1 MGKFLILSLACLFT
15 ANVFAADIYSDALG
29 AKTRPPEDLT
39 DDARRQPDKV
49 LSFLEVKPDMR
60 VLDLFSGGG
69 YYSEIVANIVGEKG
83 HVDAHN
89 NTPYI
94 NYIGVEK
101 LEKRYGNGRLTNV
114 QQLHQEANALA
125 LCEACYDRV
134 LMILTFH
141 DLYHVDTEHGWDKI
155 DAPVLMAKI
164 RASMKADGVLGIVDH
179 VAPAGSPEET
189 GNSTHRI
196 DPQLIKD
203 KMAQW
208 GFSFV
213 GEANFLRNPKDTGEL
228 PMWDASV
235 KGKTDRAVMKFALS
249 K

>member
-1 MGKFLILSLACLFT
+1 MGKFLTLSLVSLFT
-15 ANVFAADIYSDALG
+15 ANVLAADIYADALKAAG
-29 AKTRPPEDLT
+29 RAEEDLAA
-39 DDARRQPDKV
+39 DARRQPDKV
-49 LSFLEVKPDMR
+49 LSFVDIKPGMR

-83 HVDAHN
+83 RVDAHN

-101 LEKRYGNGRLTNV
+101 LQKRYGDARLANV

-125 LCEACYDRV
+125 LCEGCYDRI

-141 DLYHVDTEHGWDKI
+141 DLYHVDTKNGWDKI
-155 DAPVLMAKI
+155 DAPALMAKV
-164 RASMKADGVLGIVDH
+164 RASLKPDGVLGIVDH
-179 VAPAGSPEET
+179 VAPAGSPAET

-208 GFSFV
+208 GFNLA
-213 GEANFLRNPKDTGEL
+213 GEADFLRNPEDKGEL

-235 KGKTDRAVMKFALS
+235 KGKTDRAVMKFS
-249 K
+249 VEH